1 MLPHFYLLSEN
12 LGQGQRNSMT
22 VGPPAQERLSHRSPW
37 KPHVREVRLLLRSPA
52 PGVQPPLG
60 SGWRC
65 TSQPNVPLAECSAAL
80 KPPTPQQEVPEE
92 KASRV
97 LPRALW
103 KTPPASAADMASEY
117 FGLNRVCCVARSY
130 ETLNCPSAGWG
141 LPGWGLRPLLGAGRG
156 RRRTQALVA

>member
-1 MLPHFYLLSEN
+1 
-12 LGQGQRNSMT
+12 MT
-22 VGPPAQERLSHRSPW
+22 VRPPAQERLSHRSRW

-65 TSQPNVPLAECSAAL
+65 TSQPNVPFAECSAAL

-117 FGLNRVCCVARSY
+117 FGLN
-130 ETLNCPSAGWG
+130 
-141 LPGWGLRPLLGAGRG
+141 
-156 RRRTQALVA
+156 